1 MMVSGFGC
9 CFSACS
15 PVASDPP
22 LLTNHLNLQHLALE
36 GFRDNFIRV
45 LGRLPLFAPSSLIG
59 IRAIFWGSD
68 SKILEGISESEWKA
82 VDLALCDSKFTHL
95 KSVEF
100 SEIVGESLQNPHA
113 FFQRV
118 LPTCHERGILWYRR
132 RQHGMYLIAIML
144 PLFNLCRPMDA
155 HRSNG
160 CSAIPW
166 ITSRVEDGA
175 MEVNG
180 VYPTTEI

>member
-1 MMVSGFGC
+1 MMVSSFRC
-9 CFSACS
+9 CFSISS
-15 PVASDPP
+15 PVASDTS

-36 GFRDNFIRV
+36 GHPDNVIRV

-118 LPTCHERGILWYRR
+118 LPTCYERGILWYRF
-132 RQHGMYLIAIML
+132 RQNGMYLIAIML
-144 PLFNLCRPMDA
+144 PPSNLCRPMYA
-155 HRSNG
+155 HRSSG
-160 CSAIPW
+160 CPTIPR
-166 ITSRVEDGA
+166 TAS
-175 MEVNG
+175 
-180 VYPTTEI
+180 